1 MSQQVARVTQFLRL
15 SVTHNV
21 MLPINLQ
28 GQILPSIKM
37 HPQPALSRLD
47 SGFMVD
53 NNQVKAHLRQS
64 PGSNRDNIHVLQSPY
79 GTTQISFRPGFT

>member
-37 HPQPALSRLD
+37 HP
-47 SGFMVD
+47 
-53 NNQVKAHLRQS
+53 
-64 PGSNRDNIHVLQSPY
+64 
-79 GTTQISFRPGFT
+79 